1 MSELLERPPRTIMEV
16 YKMLPEGTLAELVD
30 GIIYMSPAPFD
41 NHQTVSMNL
50 SIEMGSFIRERKLG
64 KLFAAPFDVYLD
76 EQSNAVQPDIT
87 VVLKENKSI
96 IRGHIHG
103 VPDMIIEILSRGS
116 REYDSGKKK
125 NLYERCGVKE
135 YWIINPVSMESVGFV
150 LEEGK
155 YKEIARLTNKI
166 DSRLLQQ
173 EFRFDQRFE

>member
-1 MSELLERPPRTIMEV
+1 M
-16 YKMLPEGTLAELVD
+16 
-30 GIIYMSPAPFD
+30 
-41 NHQTVSMNL
+41 
-50 SIEMGSFIRERKLG
+50 
-64 KLFAAPFDVYLD
+64 
-76 EQSNAVQPDIT
+76 QPDIT